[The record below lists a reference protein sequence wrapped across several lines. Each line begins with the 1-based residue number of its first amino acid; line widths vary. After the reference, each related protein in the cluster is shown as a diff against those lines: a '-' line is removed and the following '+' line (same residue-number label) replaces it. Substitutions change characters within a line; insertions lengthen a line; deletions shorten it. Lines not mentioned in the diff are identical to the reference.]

1 MNIATAIRT
10 AADGALRADADTITA
25 FAGQPLR
32 IYALASPTPPKF
44 PYIRM
49 LVDVIGDDTEC
60 VQGAEVTLTL
70 EIFARS
76 ETHEASALTVE
87 AIAGAARAAL
97 VRQLP
102 LTGHVVDDWLFEG
115 DRPISDPDVL
125 TAHRSVSI
133 TYLTSA
139 SA

>member
-10 AADGALRADADTITA
+10 AAETALRDDAATVTA
-25 FAGQPLR
+25 FGASAVRLYPLT
-32 IYALASPTPPKF
+32 TPNPPVF

-49 LVDVIGDDTEC
+49 LVQVIGDDTEC
-60 VQGAEVTLTL
+60 GEGSEVNLTL
-70 EIFARS
+70 EIFAREGS
-76 ETHEASALTVE
+76 YEDSAETVE
-87 AIAGAARAAL
+87 AIAGTARKAL
-97 VRQLP
+97 TRQLP
-102 LTGHVVDDWLFEG
+102 LTGHVMDDWLFEG
-115 DRPISDPDVL
+115 DRPVSDPDVL

>member
-10 AADGALRADADTITA
+10 AADTALRADAATVAA
-25 FAGQPLR
+25 FGSSAVRLYPLT
-32 IYALASPTPPKF
+32 TPNPPVF

-49 LVDVIGDDTEC
+49 LVQVIGDYGTCGEEN
-60 VQGAEVTLTL
+60 EVNLTL
-70 EIFARS
+70 EIFAREGS
-76 ETHEASALTVE
+76 YEESVDTVE
-87 AIAGAARAAL
+87 AIAGAARKAL
-97 VRQLP
+97 TRELP
-102 LTGHVVDDWLFEG
+102 MTGHVMDDWRFEG
-115 DRPISDPDVL
+115 DRPVSDLDVL